1 MVAYVNTL
9 TRVSLSGHEG
19 NGTEGSDSQ
28 GAPNL
33 VTGAGAFLQSVV
45 HGYGGVRWEHPAVLT
60 LRKPRP
66 LPGSTYLRLRK
77 LSFMGAKVDVTACEN
92 YEFCIKNEK
101 LCTKITQNK
110 KFCYLEMMN
119 FAELPQAGLSR
130 SRQAAQR
137 LHLLWK

>member
-1 MVAYVNTL
+1 ML
-9 TRVSLSGHEG
+9 PGHEG
-19 NGTEGSDSQ
+19 NATEGSDSQ

-77 LSFMGAKVDVTACEN
+77 LSFMGVETP
-92 YEFCIKNEK
+92 F
-101 LCTKITQNK
+101 L
-110 KFCYLEMMN
+110 
-119 FAELPQAGLSR
+119 
-130 SRQAAQR
+130 RQFFKWNSIIRLWAQ
-137 LHLLWK
+137 